1 MESTLHCWNRTSGL
15 ALKIK
20 INHTMNKLKA
30 LLIGKSKELTLAP
43 MQLLKRAG
51 FKIDL
56 ISIGFRCHAPNP
68 FRKCIEIESI
78 DQLTS
83 LLPTELDIFS
93 YNLIVVGDDDTLQ
106 EIRRSNLPK
115 EAIGKMLPV
124 RGDGKS
130 AHIYSKTELS
140 KLLEAQEIATPP
152 YKIVTSENELL
163 ACAQLI
169 GYPLLAKID
178 GSGGGAGVYECH
190 SDPDLLSKK
199 EKYSYPL
206 LLQKLIDGYELDL
219 SSFYQ
224 NGQLVYF
231 SYSIP
236 KKSISKYGPSC
247 LREYVQ
253 LSNVDS
259 AVYAELQSLGIALGA
274 HGFVNVAAICSDLDG
289 KRYYFEADMRP
300 IAWADYGKF
309 IGNDAAV
316 ALREYFYNKN
326 LSFPPAENPNYP
338 ASLLIPYYKRLTFFE
353 LLTNRFDCWDF
364 LPENKTILNVILTS
378 GLNKSATFAG
388 SYLRPWMPN
397 HVWLTARLFYRKTCH
412 WLNLT

>member
-1 MESTLHCWNRTSGL
+1 MR
-15 ALKIK
+15 
-20 INHTMNKLKA
+20 KLEA
-30 LLIGKSKELTLAP
+30 LLIGKNQELTLAP
-43 MQLLKRAG
+43 MRLLKRAG
-51 FKIDL
+51 VGIDL
-56 ISIGFRCHAPNP
+56 ISIGFKYHDPNILQ
-68 FRKCIEIESI
+68 KNIEIESI
-78 DQLTS
+78 DQLTR
-83 LLPTELDIFS
+83 LLPIELDILS
-93 YNLIVVGDDDTLQ
+93 YNLIVVGDDPTLQ
-106 EIRRSNLPK
+106 EIQRSDLPK
-115 EAIGKMLPV
+115 EVIGKMLPV

-130 AHIYSKTELS
+130 THIYSKTALS
-140 KLLEAQEIATPP
+140 KLLDAQGIATPP

-169 GYPLLAKID
+169 GFPLLAKID
-178 GSGGGAGVYECH
+178 SSGGGAGIYECH
-190 SDPDLLSKK
+190 SESDVLSHK
-199 EKYSYPL
+199 EKYTYPL

-224 NGQLVYF
+224 NGQLVHF

-253 LSNVDS
+253 LSNIDR

-274 HGFVNVAAICSDLDG
+274 HGFVNVAAICSHLDG

-316 ALREYFYNKN
+316 ALREYFTNKIT
-326 LSFPPAENPNYP
+326 LSFPRAPNPNYP
-338 ASLLIPYYKRLTFFE
+338 ASLLIPHFKRISFFE
-353 LLTNRFDCWDF
+353 LLTNRFNCWDY
-364 LPENKTILNVILTS
+364 LPEKQSLFKVVSTRILH
-378 GLNKSATFAG
+378 KSAKF
-388 SYLRPWMPN
+388 SVNYLKPWIPKN
-397 HVWLTARLFYRKTCH
+397 VWLTARFFYRKTCS